1 MNDHHPMTRRLVLL
15 PLALLLGGQIA
26 VAAAQQDDMPAV
38 DTSRPA
44 SAAPQAPATP
54 PAARP
59 AATDAGAQAE
69 SGTTIVG
76 NGDESPLGL
85 YITPWRD
92 AYAEKGIDRPARLL
106 QEKALPIDRVVF
118 KRQVQYY
125 DALSAALKSKGVVT
139 PEQH

>member
-1 MNDHHPMTRRLVLL
+1 MNEFQPILRRLTLL

-38 DTSRPA
+38 DTSHPA
-44 SAAPQAPATP
+44 SPTAAEPAVPTSAK
-54 PAARP
+54 PAA
-59 AATDAGAQAE
+59 ADNGKGD

-76 NGDESPLGL
+76 NGDESPIGL

-125 DALSAALKSKGVVT
+125 DALSTALKSKGVVT
-139 PEQH
+139 PEQN